1 MRIPSVDGG
10 GVAPGGMKVLVH
22 ALGAVAEPCTVTAA
36 PTAVAENADK
46 PDTHAASTT
55 AETTNRREQSLRIST
70 TVTVITPDG
79 ECREVGN
86 VIVVFVRDAA
96 VSDLP
101 EITAI
106 YNALLETTTHE
117 WTEMAHTVAERE
129 EWLSAQ
135 RASGRPALVAVD
147 GTDVV
152 GWATYGDFRDS
163 ERWPGYRFTVEHS
176 IHVRE
181 DHRGRGVGRA
191 LINALIERA
200 RSEDKHVMVA
210 GIDADNTGSIRF
222 HERLGFVEVG
232 RLPEIGEKF
241 GRRLDLVLMQLVLDD
256 RPA

>member
-1 MRIPSVDGG
+1 MVTSV
-10 GVAPGGMKVLVH
+10 
-22 ALGAVAEPCTVTAA
+22 
-36 PTAVAENADK
+36 
-46 PDTHAASTT
+46 
-55 AETTNRREQSLRIST
+55 
-70 TVTVITPDG
+70 TPDSEG
-79 ECREVGN
+79 CEVGN
-86 VIVVFVRDAA
+86 VTVVFVRDAA
-96 VSDLP
+96 MSDLP

-117 WTEMAHTVAERE
+117 WTEIAHTVAERE

-135 RASGRPALVAVD
+135 TASRRPALVAVD
-147 GTDVV
+147 AAEVV

-163 ERWPGYRFTVEHS
+163 ERWPGYRFSVEHS

-181 DHRGRGVGRA
+181 DHWGRGVGRT

-200 RSEDKHVMVA
+200 RSAGKHVMVA

-232 RLPEIGEKF
+232 RMPEIGEKF